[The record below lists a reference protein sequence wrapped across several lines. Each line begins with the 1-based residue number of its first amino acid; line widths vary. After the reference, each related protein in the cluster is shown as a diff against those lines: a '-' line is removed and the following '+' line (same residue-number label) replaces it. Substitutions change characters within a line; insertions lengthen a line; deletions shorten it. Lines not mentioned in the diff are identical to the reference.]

1 MRTFLNRLKI
11 CFLFFLLACQ
21 TDQIDQVTEPLLV
34 VREAS
39 TSSFLKAKEVT
50 ETAPIQLAEGL
61 RINLWATD
69 SLAPDPIAMSIDD
82 LGNVFL
88 TRTNRQKNS
97 EFDIRGH
104 EDWMTRSIALKSV
117 EERRNLLKDIFATEK
132 SEENSWLKDLN
143 SDGVH
148 DWRDLAVERDEV
160 WKLQDLDGDGMA
172 EVSTRVLN
180 DFHNEITD
188 VAGALL
194 VRDQDM
200 FVGIGPDMWRLKD
213 KDQDGYYES
222 KESINTGFAVHI
234 GFSGHGMSGAIEGPD
249 GKIYWG
255 IGDIGANLT
264 DKEGKNHF
272 YPNQGVL
279 VRSNPDGSDFEV
291 FAAGL
296 RNTHE
301 FAFDEYGNII
311 GQDNDGDHEG
321 ESERLVHIVEGSD
334 TGWRS
339 NWQYGKYTDPKN
351 NGYNV
356 WMDEVMFK
364 PRWEGQAAYM
374 LPPIINY
381 HNGPT
386 GFTYNP
392 GTGLGKK
399 WENHFFVSEFV
410 GNPSRS
416 HIWGFTLKHK
426 GFSFELEKE
435 TDVISGLLPTGIRF
449 GPDGALYFADWI
461 NGWGTKNYGRVWRL
475 DVTEDENDLQAE
487 RLETKA
493 LMEMD
498 YQKADASKLLELLNY
513 ADMRIRQKAQF
524 ALVDKGDS
532 RNLAKAI
539 AQQEHQLMRIHGIWG
554 MGQLMA
560 QGSDLGPVLMRY
572 LSDEDAEIMAQTAKV
587 LGDVKYAAA
596 GPQFIVLLGNEH
608 PRVQFYAAQ
617 ALGRIKDQAAVSGL
631 LQMLVE
637 NKDQDVYL
645 RHVAVLAL
653 SRIGAEQPIL
663 DLVDSPNKSLRL
675 AAVLVMRRWSHP
687 DLKYFL
693 TDEDEYIVL
702 EAARAIND
710 DWSVEEALP
719 DLAMLLKNTKYES
732 EALMRRAINAASRL
746 GTISALDLL
755 VEFAQQEEVSM
766 ALKVETMAAMSHW
779 ADPSLLDRVDG
790 RFRGAQVR
798 DNQVLKDKLKSMVSL
813 LDVSEPADLNMALM
827 QMFASV
833 GELAAADKIVDLLEK
848 SDDQAVQVSAIRA
861 LGQLNYERLEQIV
874 VDAMRDGSA
883 LVRATA
889 IGLLNQV
896 EIGRDEFELT
906 MRSIFQKGTV
916 AEQQQLL
923 KVLSKMDTATTNAV
937 FENLIS
943 DLEKGQLNPELH
955 LDLSEAIV
963 QTHSTYLQTKITVFT
978 DQQFSNYE
986 DALLGGSIAN
996 GREYY
1001 NEGSAGQCRRCHS
1014 TENGA
1019 IIVGPNL
1026 GNIGSVLSRQQL
1038 LEALVEPSKR
1048 LAPGYGVVIITL
1060 QGGQVVSGILM
1071 EENDEELL
1079 LKTSEAEPLRVPIE
1093 RIQNRENM
1101 ASSMPPMG
1109 QLMTKR
1115 EIRDVV
1121 AFLASLKED

>member
-1 MRTFLNRLKI
+1 
-11 CFLFFLLACQ
+11 
-21 TDQIDQVTEPLLV
+21 
-34 VREAS
+34 
-39 TSSFLKAKEVT
+39 
-50 ETAPIQLAEGL
+50 
-61 RINLWATD
+61 
-69 SLAPDPIAMSIDD
+69 
-82 LGNVFL
+82 
-88 TRTNRQKNS
+88 
-97 EFDIRGH
+97 
-104 EDWMTRSIALKSV
+104 
-117 EERRNLLKDIFATEK
+117 
-132 SEENSWLKDLN
+132 
-143 SDGVH
+143 
-148 DWRDLAVERDEV
+148 
-160 WKLQDLDGDGMA
+160 
-172 EVSTRVLN
+172 
-180 DFHNEITD
+180 
-188 VAGALL
+188 
-194 VRDQDM
+194 
-200 FVGIGPDMWRLKD
+200 
-213 KDQDGYYES
+213 
-222 KESINTGFAVHI
+222 
-234 GFSGHGMSGAIEGPD
+234 
-249 GKIYWG
+249 
-255 IGDIGANLT
+255 
-264 DKEGKNHF
+264 
-272 YPNQGVL
+272 
-279 VRSNPDGSDFEV
+279 
-291 FAAGL
+291 
-296 RNTHE
+296 
-301 FAFDEYGNII
+301 
-311 GQDNDGDHEG
+311 
-321 ESERLVHIVEGSD
+321 
-334 TGWRS
+334 
-339 NWQYGKYTDPKN
+339 
-351 NGYNV
+351 
-356 WMDEVMFK
+356 
-364 PRWEGQAAYM
+364 
-374 LPPIINY
+374 
-381 HNGPT
+381 
-386 GFTYNP
+386 
-392 GTGLGKK
+392 
-399 WENHFFVSEFV
+399 
-410 GNPSRS
+410 
-416 HIWGFTLKHK
+416 
-426 GFSFELEKE
+426 
-435 TDVISGLLPTGIRF
+435 
-449 GPDGALYFADWI
+449 
-461 NGWGTKNYGRVWRL
+461 
-475 DVTEDENDLQAE
+475 
-487 RLETKA
+487 
-493 LMEMD
+493 
-498 YQKADASKLLELLNY
+498 
-513 ADMRIRQKAQF
+513 
-524 ALVDKGDS
+524 
-532 RNLAKAI
+532 
-539 AQQEHQLMRIHGIWG
+539 
-554 MGQLMA
+554 
-560 QGSDLGPVLMRY
+560 
-572 LSDEDAEIMAQTAKV
+572 
-587 LGDVKYAAA
+587 
-596 GPQFIVLLGNEH
+596 
-608 PRVQFYAAQ
+608 
-617 ALGRIKDQAAVSGL
+617 
-631 LQMLVE
+631 
-637 NKDQDVYL
+637 
-645 RHVAVLAL
+645 
-653 SRIGAEQPIL
+653 
-663 DLVDSPNKSLRL
+663 
-675 AAVLVMRRWSHP
+675 
-687 DLKYFL
+687 
-693 TDEDEYIVL
+693 
-702 EAARAIND
+702 
-710 DWSVEEALP
+710 
-719 DLAMLLKNTKYES
+719 
-732 EALMRRAINAASRL
+732 
-746 GTISALDLL
+746 
-755 VEFAQQEEVSM
+755 
-766 ALKVETMAAMSHW
+766 MSHW